1 MPDSAPREPSLT
13 QQDAQSHASGA
24 GDEASIED
32 AGRIRVTTGW
42 FDRALFWLAVAIAVF
57 HILANTL
64 GTPLQDLLLEA
75 ARGVPAAAPVLR
87 PVGLWFGD
95 LATLSTLT
103 LCAVHFAGFG
113 LLCALRYPMARPE
126 SLGAQRAIF
135 ALDIVIGFAVAASAL
150 GLAASE
156 NAIYDRGVRLNAL
169 EWAMIVAVVLGAIEF
184 TRRTTGWI
192 IPILIIVTITYPTLW
207 GSEIPGVFRFAGLST
222 ETVAFRS
229 IFSDEGMFGLI
240 GQISATFVF
249 MFILFGAF
257 LVRSGAGEF
266 IVDLARAAAGRFT
279 GGPGFV
285 AVIASGLTGTISG
298 SPIANTVSTG
308 VITIPLMKRSG
319 FPAKFAAGVE
329 AAASTGGQVMP
340 PIMGAGAFVM
350 ATYTQVPY
358 LDIVAVALLPAL
370 VYFGSVAFFVR
381 IEAKRSNVVATD
393 DGERMIDVIK
403 RGGPS
408 FLIPITTLIG
418 LLMWGFTPT
427 YAAGFAIVSVV
438 VASWL
443 TPNRM
448 GVRAIFDAMA
458 LGSRNM
464 ITTAVLLIAVG
475 LIVNVIAMTGIG
487 NTFSLMISEWAGG
500 NLLVALTLIALASL
514 VLGMGLPVTASYIVL
529 ATLSAPALQQL
540 ILADIMPAA
549 SIDASTIADLV
560 AGTLGDAV
568 KPFFLLADPAS
579 FPLLSAPMPE
589 ADARALYA
597 SLPPEV
603 LTQVYQAARGTIDPA
618 IALGALLSA
627 HMAIFWLSQDSN
639 VTPPVCLT
647 AFAAAAIAKTPPMAT
662 GLVAWKIAKGLY
674 LMPILFVYTNFLTG
688 TPMEM
693 GIIFVV
699 ALFAMAAFGAA
710 LEGYFEAPIPWYGRV
725 GLMAAGV
732 ALIYPGSHL
741 LNAGALVVAIGL
753 LALNWAAARK
763 LEPRPANA

>member
-1 MPDSAPREPSLT
+1 MT
-13 QQDAQSHASGA
+13 KQDEHGQAGSA

-32 AGRIRVTTGW
+32 AGRIRAAEGW
-42 FDRALFWLAVAIAVF
+42 FDTTLFWLAIAIAAF
-57 HILANTL
+57 HIVANTL
-64 GTPLQDLLLEA
+64 GTPLQDMLVA
-75 ARGVPAAAPVLR
+75 AANAVPATAPVLR
-87 PVGLWFGD
+87 PLGLWFGD
-95 LATLSTLT
+95 MATLSTLT

-113 LLCALRYPMARPE
+113 LLCALRYPMMRAESAGAAR
-126 SLGAQRAIF
+126 LVF
-135 ALDIVIGFAVAASAL
+135 ALDIIIGLAVAASAL

-169 EWAMIVAVVLGAIEF
+169 EWAMIVTVVVGAIEF

-192 IPILIIVTITYPTLW
+192 IPILIVITVTYPTVW
-207 GSEIPGVFRFAGLST
+207 GAEIPGVFRFAGLSF

-229 IFSDEGMFGLI
+229 IYSDEGMFGLI

-257 LVRSGAGEF
+257 LIRSGAGEF

-298 SPIANTVSTG
+298 SAIANTVSTG

-319 FPAKFAAGVE
+319 FPAKFSAGVE
-329 AAASTGGQVMP
+329 AASSTGGQVMP

-350 ATYTQVPY
+350 ATYTQIPY
-358 LDIVAVALLPAL
+358 LEIVAVALLPAL
-370 VYFGSVAFFVR
+370 VYFGSIAFFVR
-381 IEAKRSNVVATD
+381 IEAKRSNVVASS
-393 DGERMIDVIK
+393 DGERMMDVLK

-427 YAAGFAIVSVV
+427 YAAGFAILSVIG
-438 VASWL
+438 ASWL
-443 TPNRM
+443 TPNKM
-448 GVRAIFDAMA
+448 GVRAILEAMA

-475 LIVNVIAMTGIG
+475 LVVNVIAMTGIG
-487 NTFSLMISEWAGG
+487 NTFSLMIADWAGG

-540 ILADIMPAA
+540 ILANVMP
-549 SIDASTIADLV
+549 SDVIDAATIADMI
-560 AGTLGDAV
+560 AGTLNDAV
-568 KPFFLLADPAS
+568 KPFFLLADPSS
-579 FPLLSAPMPE
+579 FPALAAPMPE
-589 ADARALYA
+589 TDARALYA

-603 LTQVYQAARGTIDPA
+603 LTQIYQAARGTIDPA
-618 IALGALLSA
+618 IVLGALLSA

-688 TPMEM
+688 TPLEV
-693 GIIFVV
+693 GFIFVV

-725 GLMAAGV
+725 GLMAGGV
-732 ALIYPGSHL
+732 ALIYPGSHV
-741 LNAGALVVAIGL
+741 LNIAALVAVVGL
-753 LALNWAAARK
+753 LALNWSAAKRRPPHPAAA
-763 LEPRPANA
+763 